1 MATEAST
8 QQPIR
13 STIPA
18 RLDRLRWSP
27 FHTRLVL
34 GLGTAWVLDGLSVT
48 IASSV
53 TGKLTQANTLD
64 LTTTQ
69 AASIGTVY
77 LVGEVVGA
85 LVFGR
90 LSDQLGRRSLFMW
103 TLLVYLVGTALTAL
117 TPKGT
122 GWIVYLYATRFIA
135 GTGIGGEYSAINS
148 AIDEMMP
155 ARYRGRTDIW
165 INGTYWLGAIIGTL
179 ASFLLLSSMR
189 PDLGWRVAFLVGPAL
204 AVVILV
210 VRRNLPESPR
220 WLITHGRVEEAEK
233 AIQKIEEAAI
243 QDGQH
248 LEPVPESA
256 AITILPERRF
266 GYLTLLR
273 VAFRYYPKRAILGA
287 TLMITQ
293 SFLYN
298 AIFFTYALVLTK
310 FYHVSNNDVPLYG
323 LAFAVGNL
331 AGPLTLGHLFDSI
344 GRKKM
349 ISGTYLISGVM
360 LAFSAWL
367 FDAGVLHAAG
377 QTFIW
382 IVVFFFASA
391 GASAGY
397 LTVSEIFPIEIRA
410 EALAVFFAIA
420 QIVGAV
426 GPAFYGALIGSGTDR
441 TGLTIGYLVGGGI
454 MIIGGLVELA
464 WGINAEGKSLED
476 IALPLTAVGVKDAGA
491 R

>member
-1 MATEAST
+1 MTSVAATRQE
-8 QQPIR
+8 QPIR

-18 RLDRLRWSP
+18 RLDRLRWTP

-53 TGKLTQANTLD
+53 TGKLTQPNTLN
-64 LTTTQ
+64 LTTTE

-77 LVGEVVGA
+77 LLGEVVGA

-90 LSDQLGRRSLFMW
+90 MSDSLGRRKLFMW
-103 TLLVYLVGTALTAL
+103 TLAIYLFGTALTAF
-117 TPKGT
+117 TGKGT
-122 GWIVYLYATRFIA
+122 GWVVYLFATRVIA
-135 GTGIGGEYSAINS
+135 GMGIGGEYSAINS

-165 INGTYWLGAIIGTL
+165 INGTYWLGAIIATFV
-179 ASFLLLSSMR
+179 SFLLLNSLH
-189 PDLGWRVAFLVGPAL
+189 PNLGWRMAFLVGPAL
-204 AVVILV
+204 AIVILFI
-210 VRRNLPESPR
+210 RRNIPESPR
-220 WLITHGRVEEAEK
+220 WLITHGRVQEAEK
-233 AIQKIEEAAI
+233 MMRRIEEAALR
-243 QDGQH
+243 DGQH
-248 LEPVPESA
+248 LDPVPENA
-256 AITILPERRF
+256 AITIVPGKRY

-273 VAFRYYPKRAILGA
+273 VAFRQYPKRSILGA

-298 AIFFTYALVLTK
+298 AIFFTYALVLTH
-310 FYHVSNNDVPLYG
+310 FYHISNNSVPLYG
-323 LAFAVGNL
+323 LTFAVGNL
-331 AGPLTLGHLFDSI
+331 AGPLLLGHLFDTI
-344 GRKKM
+344 GRKRM
-349 ISGTYLISGVM
+349 ISGTYLISGAL

-367 FDAGVLHAAG
+367 FASGALSAAG

-382 IVVFFFASA
+382 IVIFFFASA

-420 QIVGAV
+420 QIFGAI
-426 GPAFYGALIGSGTDR
+426 GPAFYGFLIGNGSNR
-441 TGLTIGYLVGGGI
+441 AGLAIGYLVGGLI

-464 WGINAEGKSLED
+464 FGIEAAGKPLEEV
-476 IALPLTAVGVKDAGA
+476 AAPLTQVKS
-491 R
+491 